1 MKPGKVMKILNIS
14 RQTLANYR
22 NSGLLKV
29 DNVVNGRYY
38 YNDESVYAM
47 MSKNARN
54 SVMYCRVSTSSQ
66 KSSLATQEEKIRNF
80 CLTNGVVLNKK
91 YEDVSSGMNLERKG
105 FAELLEDIF
114 TYKIDTVFITNRDRL
129 TILSFPTLQEIFLRF
144 GTKIVAIDDLQE
156 NLSEEK
162 ELLTDIIS
170 LVHTF
175 STRMYSKRRKKKLD
189 LIELYD
195 KDAIAALRDSGRHIS
210 ELLYEQLLKLIENQ

>member
-129 TILSFPTLQEIFLRF
+129 TRLSFPTLQEIFLRF

-170 LVHTF
+170 LMHTF
-175 STRMYSKRRKKKLD
+175 SMRMYSKRRKKKLD
-189 LIELYD
+189 LIE
-195 KDAIAALRDSGRHIS
+195 KDL
-210 ELLYEQLLKLIENQ
+210 ELEKNVED

>member
-129 TILSFPTLQEIFLRF
+129 TRLSFPTLQEIFLRF

-175 STRMYSKRRKKKLD
+175 SMRMYSKRRKKKLD
-189 LIELYD
+189 LIE
-195 KDAIAALRDSGRHIS
+195 KDL
-210 ELLYEQLLKLIENQ
+210 ELEKNVED

>member
-189 LIELYD
+189 LIE
-195 KDAIAALRDSGRHIS
+195 KDL
-210 ELLYEQLLKLIENQ
+210 ELEKNVED

>member
-129 TILSFPTLQEIFLRF
+129 TRLSFSTLQEIFLRF

-175 STRMYSKRRKKKLD
+175 SMRMYSKRRKKKLD
-189 LIELYD
+189 LIE
-195 KDAIAALRDSGRHIS
+195 KDL
-210 ELLYEQLLKLIENQ
+210 ELEKNIED